1 MRRSMKALSSL
12 MLAAALTLDF
22 AAPVL
27 ADAGTDSL
35 PAEWKTDREIVLED
49 PAPWNQAE
57 LMQAVDVTD
66 PGSVA
71 AYWVWSVNRLTEN
84 YDDGMEMM
92 KYLFADIEVFG
103 RGFTEG
109 GLSGKAGWDSY
120 FNERLKSPD
129 YRWLPGAYFKGTAAE
144 NGFRA
149 PRPLTAVLHYNRP
162 NTETLNGQTYE
173 QLGRLNI
180 VYWVMSN
187 AAGNKVNLTLSRF
200 DGSNRWY
207 VTNSGASSA
216 LFYDQRAALTNAARG
231 IQAETP
237 ADTST
242 AAEHAARYGGR

>member
-12 MLAAALTLDF
+12 MLAAALTLAF

-120 FNERLKSPD
+120 FNDRLTGP
-129 YRWLPGAYFKGTAAE
+129 YYYWLPRSFFEGASLE
-144 NGFRA
+144 NGLD
-149 PRPLTAVLHYNRP
+149 PSRPITVYLHYNAP
-162 NTETLNGQTYE
+162 NTDTVNKQ
-173 QLGRLNI
+173 QLESCGRISI
-180 VYWVMSN
+180 VFWVQSH
-187 AAGNKVNLTLSRF
+187 AAGNQVNIHVTRF
-200 DGSNRWY
+200 ANSSRWY
-207 VTNSGASSA
+207 VTSSA
-216 LFYDQRAALTNAARG
+216 SYGGLFYNQMGPITQDQQNLIWSIPNDRS
-231 IQAETP
+231 AEV
-237 ADTST
+237 
-242 AAEHAARYGGR
+242 EHQR